1 MDTMETELKPAFAKD
16 ESFLA
21 DVRRVLAERGAGV
34 WWLGQSGFLVAQNG
48 RALIS
53 DPYLSDSLTRKYA
66 GTAKPHVRMTER
78 VVDPAALGALGVI
91 DVITSSH
98 QHTDHFDAETLRPL
112 LSANP
117 QARLVLPAA
126 IGEFAIERLGPEAA
140 ARLVE
145 LDEGQSARVGELE
158 FHGIAAA
165 HNTVERD
172 ALGRCRFLGY
182 VVEWAGLTFY
192 HSGDTLLHDGL
203 VPALRRFNMDLAFL
217 PINGSEPERGVAGNL
232 SGKEAARLAHAAGA
246 RQVIPCHYDS
256 FEFNTAP
263 PDEFIAECRALGQ
276 PCQVLRQGEGWFF
289 QGSGMLKAG
298 FSEPPSS

>member
-1 MDTMETELKPAFAKD
+1 LKAAFAKD

-21 DVRRVLAERGAGV
+21 GVRQVLAARGAGV

-48 RALIS
+48 RALIF

-66 GTAKPHVRMTER
+66 GTDRPHLRMTER

-112 LSANP
+112 LSANR

-126 IGEFAIERLGPEAA
+126 IREFAIERLSPEAA
-140 ARLVE
+140 ARFVE
-145 LDEGQSARVGELE
+145 LDDGQSAQVGDMN

-182 VVEWAGLTFY
+182 VVEWAGLIFY
-192 HSGDTLLHDGL
+192 HSGDTVLDAGL
-203 VPALRRFNMDLAFL
+203 VPALRRFKIDLAFL
-217 PINGSEPERGVAGNL
+217 PINGDRPERGVAGNL
-232 SGKEAARLAHAAGA
+232 NGVEAARLAHAAGV
-246 RQVIPCHYDS
+246 RRVIPCHYDL

-263 PDEFIAECRALGQ
+263 PDEFIAECRKLGQ
-276 PCQVLRQGEGWFF
+276 PCQVLRPGEGWFACE
-289 QGSGMLKAG
+289 S
-298 FSEPPSS
+298 

>member
-1 MDTMETELKPAFAKD
+1 VKAAFTKD
-16 ESFLA
+16 EAFL
-21 DVRRVLAERGAGV
+21 DGVRRALAACRAGV

-48 RALIS
+48 RALIF

-91 DVITSSH
+91 DAITCSH
-98 QHTDHFDAETLRPL
+98 QHTDHLDAETLRPL

-117 QARLVLPAA
+117 RAGLILPAA
-126 IGEFAIERLGPEAA
+126 IREFAAERLGAEAA
-140 ARLVE
+140 ARFVE
-145 LDEGQSARVGELE
+145 LDDGKSAQVGDMK

-165 HNTVERD
+165 HDTVERD
-172 ALGRCRFLGY
+172 AQGRCRFLGY

-203 VPALRRFNMDLAFL
+203 VSASRRFKIDLAFL
-217 PINGSEPERGVAGNL
+217 PINGNRPERGVAGNL
-232 SGKEAARLAHAAGA
+232 NGVEAARLAHAAGA
-246 RQVIPCHYDS
+246 RRVIPCHYDL

-263 PDEFIAECRALGQ
+263 PDDFIAECRALGQ
-276 PCQVLRQGEGWFF
+276 PCQVLRPGEGCFF
-289 QGSGMLKAG
+289 
-298 FSEPPSS
+298 

>member
-1 MDTMETELKPAFAKD
+1 MDTMEVGLKPAFAKG
-16 ESFLA
+16 ELFLDSVQRA
-21 DVRRVLAERGAGV
+21 LTERRAGV

-48 RALIS
+48 RALIF
-53 DPYLSDSLTRKYA
+53 DPYLSDSLTRKYD

-78 VVDPAALGALGVI
+78 VADPAALGTLGVI

-98 QHTDHFDAETLRPL
+98 QHTDHLDAETLRAL

-126 IGEFAIERLGPEAA
+126 IREFAAERLGPEAA
-140 ARLVE
+140 AHFVE
-145 LDEGQSARVGELE
+145 LDDGQSARVAGME

-182 VVEWAGLTFY
+182 VVQWAGLTFY

-203 VPALRRFNMDLAFL
+203 VPALRRFKIDLAFL
-217 PINGSEPERGVAGNL
+217 PINGDRPARGVAGNL
-232 SGKEAARLAHAAGA
+232 NGVEAAQLAHDAGM
-246 RQVIPCHYDS
+246 RLVIPCHYDL

-263 PDEFIAECRALGQ
+263 PDEFMAECLKLGQ
-276 PCQVLRQGEGWFF
+276 PCQVLRTGEGWSFEGK
-289 QGSGMLKAG
+289 QKA
-298 FSEPPSS
+298 

>member
-1 MDTMETELKPAFAKD
+1 MKPAFATD
-16 ESFLA
+16 ESFLT
-21 DVRRVLAERGAGV
+21 DVRRVLAAGERGV
-34 WWLGQSGFLVAQNG
+34 WWLGQSGFLVSQKG
-48 RALIS
+48 RALIF
-53 DPYLSDSLTRKYA
+53 DPYLSDSLTHKYA

-112 LSANP
+112 LAANP

-126 IGEFAIERLGPEAA
+126 IRDFAIERLGQEIAT
-140 ARLVE
+140 RFVE
-145 LDEGQSARVGELE
+145 MDDGQCAQACDME

-172 ALGRCRFLGY
+172 AQGRCRCLGF
-182 VVEWAGLTFY
+182 VVKWADLTFY

-203 VPALRRFNMDLAFL
+203 VAALRRFKIHLAFL
-217 PINGSEPERGVAGNL
+217 PINGDRPERCVAGNL
-232 SGKEAARLAHAAGA
+232 NGVEAARLAHAAGVRLA
-246 RQVIPCHYDS
+246 IPCHYDL

-263 PDEFIAECRALGQ
+263 PDEFITECRVLGQ
-276 PCQVLRQGEGWFF
+276 PFAVLRPGQ
-289 QGSGMLKAG
+289 SL
-298 FSEPPSS
+298 PI

>member
-1 MDTMETELKPAFAKD
+1 
-16 ESFLA
+16 
-21 DVRRVLAERGAGV
+21 VLVARGAGV

-48 RALIS
+48 RALIF
-53 DPYLSDSLTRKYA
+53 DPYLSDSLTHKYSDS
-66 GTAKPHVRMTER
+66 AKPHVRMSER

-91 DVITSSH
+91 DVITCSH
-98 QHTDHFDAETLRPL
+98 QHTDHLDAETLRPL

-117 QARLVLPAA
+117 HARLVLPAA
-126 IGEFAIERLGPEAA
+126 IREFAAERLGQEVA

-145 LDEGQSARVGELE
+145 LDDGQSAQVGDMK

-165 HNTVERD
+165 HDAVERD

-192 HSGDTLLHDGL
+192 HSGDTMLHDGL
-203 VPALRRFNMDLAFL
+203 VPALRRFKIDLAFL
-217 PINGSEPERGVAGNL
+217 PINGNRPERGVAGNL
-232 SGKEAARLAHAAGA
+232 NGKEAARLAHAAGA
-246 RQVIPCHYDS
+246 RQVIPCHYDL

-276 PCQVLRQGEGWFF
+276 SYQVLHPGEGWL
-289 QGSGMLKAG
+289 G
-298 FSEPPSS
+298 

>member
-1 MDTMETELKPAFAKD
+1 MKAAFAKD

-21 DVRRVLAERGAGV
+21 GVRQVLAARGAGV

-48 RALIS
+48 RALIF

-66 GTAKPHVRMTER
+66 GTDRPHLRMTER

-112 LSANP
+112 LSANR

-126 IGEFAIERLGPEAA
+126 IREFAIERLSPEAA
-140 ARLVE
+140 ARFVE
-145 LDEGQSARVGELE
+145 LDDGQSAQVGDMN

-182 VVEWAGLTFY
+182 VVEWAGLIFY
-192 HSGDTLLHDGL
+192 HSGDTVLDAGL
-203 VPALRRFNMDLAFL
+203 VPALRRFKIDLAFL
-217 PINGSEPERGVAGNL
+217 PINGDRPERGVAGNL
-232 SGKEAARLAHAAGA
+232 NGVEAARLAHAAGV
-246 RQVIPCHYDS
+246 RRVIPCHYDL

-263 PDEFIAECRALGQ
+263 PDEFIAECRKLGQ
-276 PCQVLRQGEGWFF
+276 PCQVLRPGEGWFACE
-289 QGSGMLKAG
+289 S
-298 FSEPPSS
+298 

>member
-1 MDTMETELKPAFAKD
+1 LKAAFAKD

-21 DVRRVLAERGAGV
+21 GVRQVLAARGAGV
-34 WWLGQSGFLVAQNG
+34 WWLGQSGFLVAHNG
-48 RALIS
+48 RALIF

-98 QHTDHFDAETLRPL
+98 QHTDHLDAETLRPL

-126 IGEFAIERLGPEAA
+126 IREFAAERLGPEVAA
-140 ARLVE
+140 QLVE
-145 LDEGQSARVGELE
+145 LDDGKSAQVGDMK

-165 HNTVERD
+165 HDTVERD
-172 ALGRCRFLGY
+172 AQGRCRFLGY

-203 VPALRRFNMDLAFL
+203 VPALRRFKIDLAFL
-217 PINGSEPERGVAGNL
+217 PINGNQPERGVAGNL
-232 SGKEAARLAHAAGA
+232 NGKEAARLAHDAGA
-246 RQVIPCHYDS
+246 RQVIPCHYDL

-276 PCQVLRQGEGWFF
+276 SYQVLRPGEGCFF
-289 QGSGMLKAG
+289 
-298 FSEPPSS
+298 